1 IDYRWANN
9 NPDLGDTY
17 ARELVGFA
25 PDAMFAAPGPAV
37 EMLQR
42 LTRTIPVVFVT
53 STDPVRA
60 GYVASYARPGGNIT
74 GFTQFENTLNTK
86 FPQLLKDVAPQTS
99 HVAMLNLVGVARAR
113 RDFAIVEGAAS
124 TLGLAPVDM
133 LVKDDPADIERAIAA
148 FARKPNGGLIVPPDN
163 RT

>member
-1 IDYRWANN
+1 MAREPDPSLDPDCRPASVHEAARRRRGDVADRGARSTARPNQARWGAHVHCRGEFLRLFQPFRDRLSQLGWAEPRNIRIDYRWANN

-60 GYVASYARPGGNIT
+60 GYVASY
-74 GFTQFENTLNTK
+74 
-86 FPQLLKDVAPQTS
+86 
-99 HVAMLNLVGVARAR
+99 
-113 RDFAIVEGAAS
+113 
-124 TLGLAPVDM
+124 
-133 LVKDDPADIERAIAA
+133 
-148 FARKPNGGLIVPPDN
+148 
-163 RT
+163 